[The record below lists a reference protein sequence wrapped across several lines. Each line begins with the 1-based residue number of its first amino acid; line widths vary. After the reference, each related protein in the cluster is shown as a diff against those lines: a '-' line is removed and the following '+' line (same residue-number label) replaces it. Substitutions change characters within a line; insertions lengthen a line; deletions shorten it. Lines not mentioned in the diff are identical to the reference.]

1 MPQATRRTLAPR
13 RRRTDDD
20 VEDET
25 SMVGDIDD
33 DSSSDGSGLS
43 NDVDGDASDE
53 EEHNEVGAASLTTDT
68 VKPTTDPSVMSPI
81 PENTR
86 SAPLFPTSN
95 DTTAMMISLTISD
108 EQKNQPEL
116 QFEDSPTSN
125 GHDQVG
131 SSSLT
136 SIPPSGP
143 GKQNPAQRARMEHQE
158 YLKQRDSNPAFVPN
172 RGGFFLHDD
181 RASGTAPWSRPFGR
195 GRGRGNHGLA
205 SNG

>member
-1 MPQATRRTLAPR
+1 
-13 RRRTDDD
+13 
-20 VEDET
+20 
-25 SMVGDIDD
+25 MVGDIDD

-53 EEHNEVGAASLTTDT
+53 EEHNEVGAASHTADT
-68 VKPTTDPSVMSPI
+68 VKPTTASPT
-81 PENTR
+81 PEGTR
-86 SAPLFPTSN
+86 SAPLFPMSN
-95 DTTAMMISLTISD
+95 DTTAMMTSLTISA

-116 QFEDSPTSN
+116 QFEDSQTSN

-131 SSSLT
+131 SPSLT
-136 SIPPSGP
+136 SMPPTGP